1 MDRYLTIA
9 GDLLSL
15 PVELLSIIL
24 RHLDYSLKLALQ
36 WTCKSLYSVVGG
48 HWFSRT
54 YTIVDLLE
62 IERWPCF
69 STGQKGEGTKQPI
82 ARLDYFAC
90 HICFKIRSATYF
102 SNAMMK
108 GHRGKLSPILSPE
121 RMRRFCIP
129 CGVRLKRYLPG
140 VSLQFGGA
148 TGGDGIVCYECHH
161 FKKAERLVEFKERT
175 CAACLR
181 SRNLSYDED
190 EKVEAR
196 HIDDDVIENI
206 EDSW

>member
-9 GDLLSL
+9 GYLLSL
-15 PVELLSIIL
+15 PAELLSIIL
-24 RHLDYSLKLALQ
+24 RHLDNSSKLALQ

-54 YTIVDLLE
+54 YTMMDLLE

-69 STGQKGEGTKQPI
+69 STGQKGEGTKRPI

-90 HICFKIRSATYF
+90 HIYFKIRSATYF

-129 CGVRLKRYLPG
+129 CGVRLKALPSRG
-140 VSLQFGGA
+140 ESPIWRR
-148 TGGDGIVCYECHH
+148 DWRSGIVCYECHH